1 MVHCTVQCI
10 VHCTTRVTLHQV
22 LTNTTAYLY
31 YCHKCVVALSLLIT
45 SVTIL
50 VQCVF
55 AVNTLRVKYLGMRP
69 RLRVVEAVLLS
80 FVVFATLFCLATNHP
95 CRPCPKAGQP
105 TVGAHVLSYGEEG

>member
-1 MVHCTVQCI
+1 
-10 VHCTTRVTLHQV
+10 
-22 LTNTTAYLY
+22 
-31 YCHKCVVALSLLIT
+31 
-45 SVTIL
+45 
-50 VQCVF
+50 
-55 AVNTLRVKYLGMRP
+55 MRP